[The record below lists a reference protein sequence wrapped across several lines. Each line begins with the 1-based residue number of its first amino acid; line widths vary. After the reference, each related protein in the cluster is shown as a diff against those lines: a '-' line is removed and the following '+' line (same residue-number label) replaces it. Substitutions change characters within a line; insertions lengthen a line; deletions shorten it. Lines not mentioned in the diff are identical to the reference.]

1 MKKMKKVNNKKD
13 KPLSSSEKKGD
24 LLIQVDDLMNQL
36 EGDYG
41 PLMLDELK
49 KRLRKTIEE
58 FQEDVT
64 SVLKNAFE
72 SHALKYKNIDQQ
84 VPDKDREDV
93 PSFISDYE
101 NKKKESKR

>member
-1 MKKMKKVNNKKD
+1 MKNINNKKN
-13 KPLSSSEKKGD
+13 KPSSSDKKGD

-36 EGDYG
+36 ENDYG

-49 KRLRKTIEE
+49 KRLKKTIEE

-64 SVLKNAFE
+64 SVLREAFE
-72 SHALKYKNIDQQ
+72 NHKMKYQNIDQRI
-84 VPDKDREDV
+84 DDESEKDV

-101 NKKKESKR
+101 NKKNKKINK

>member
-1 MKKMKKVNNKKD
+1 MKSINSKKNK
-13 KPLSSSEKKGD
+13 PSSSDKKGD

-36 EGDYG
+36 ENDYG

-49 KRLRKTIEE
+49 KRLKKTIEE

-64 SVLKNAFE
+64 SVLKEAFE
-72 SHALKYKNIDQQ
+72 NHKMKYQNVNQLINDEGEK
-84 VPDKDREDV
+84 DV

-101 NKKKESKR
+101 NKKNKKTNK

>member
-1 MKKMKKVNNKKD
+1 MRKANSNKKN
-13 KPLSSSEKKGD
+13 KKTSSTEKKGD

-36 EGDYG
+36 ENDYG

-64 SVLKNAFE
+64 SVLKDAFNKHE
-72 SHALKYKNIDQQ
+72 LKYKPSDQNIEDS
-84 VPDKDREDV
+84 EDV
-93 PSFISDYE
+93 PSYISDYE
-101 NKKKESKR
+101 NKKKNKKNK